1 MDVLLIDGDRATT
14 AMLIYLLRE
23 AGYRVASAGDGPGGL
38 ETIARQPPDLVL
50 LEAVLPTADGFSIC
64 RAIRRTSDVPLIF
77 LSARASVQDRVLGL
91 QLGADDYIAKPFEPA
106 DLLARIGA
114 VLRRCGR
121 PLEAPAAR
129 ISHGDLTLDPL
140 NHKAHLDDGR
150 AVDLTPQEFRLL
162 AYLMTNAGQPL
173 SPGQILAHVWA
184 REGAMQTSI
193 ITTYILRLRS
203 KIEPDPAR
211 PRYIITVRN
220 LGYRF
225 DPQHPA
231 KPAQGTP
238 LAKQIRSRQPA

>member
-1 MDVLLIDGDRATT
+1 
-14 AMLIYLLRE
+14 
-23 AGYRVASAGDGPGGL
+23 
-38 ETIARQPPDLVL
+38 
-50 LEAVLPTADGFSIC
+50 
-64 RAIRRTSDVPLIF
+64 
-77 LSARASVQDRVLGL
+77 
-91 QLGADDYIAKPFEPA
+91 
-106 DLLARIGA
+106 
-114 VLRRCGR
+114 
-121 PLEAPAAR
+121 
-129 ISHGDLTLDPL
+129 
-140 NHKAHLDDGR
+140 
-150 AVDLTPQEFRLL
+150 
-162 AYLMTNAGQPL
+162 
-173 SPGQILAHVWA
+173 VWA